1 MSVSLNWVSYCE
13 LKLKIYSYVF
23 KKVKHHYIFKY
34 LQTHFFSGIL
44 SCKNSKKAIL
54 YVALNLTEI
63 YFNKK
68 SLQISREI
76 LIPISIYKDSDM
88 K

>member
-23 KKVKHHYIFKY
+23 KKVKHYYIFKY
-34 LQTHFFSGIL
+34 LQTQFFSVFYLVKI
-44 SCKNSKKAIL
+44 KKKAIL

-68 SLQISREI
+68 SLQISSEI
-76 LIPISIYKDSDM
+76 LLTISIYKDSDM

>member
-34 LQTHFFSGIL
+34 LQTQFFPVFYLVKIQ
-44 SCKNSKKAIL
+44 KKAIL

-76 LIPISIYKDSDM
+76 LITISIYKDSDM